1 MRKFSIEFFMIQN
14 WFRFAWSFVVVIKL
28 SKYFR
33 VCFTGFS
40 IVIFFGAIFQRLK
53 AFAQLFSASL
63 VMLEA
68 EDEVEA

>member
-1 MRKFSIEFFMIQN
+1 M
-14 WFRFAWSFVVVIKL
+14 
-28 SKYFR
+28 
-33 VCFTGFS
+33 CFTGFS

-68 EDEVEA
+68 KAEAQTEAEADAEAQSGAEA